1 MDKISTNKF
10 EITEIIH
17 LLDFNEIE
25 EADKDSNF
33 EDSNIINDKS
43 NNNVE
48 VIIEWHLLHN
58 DSDNELE
65 SNSKSEDYNYNP
77 NEIAKD
83 IYNNN
88 DITDDNY
95 NE

>member
-48 VIIEWHLLHN
+48 VIIEWHLLQLKN
-58 DSDNELE
+58 FIDLN
-65 SNSKSEDYNYNP
+65 NP
-77 NEIAKD
+77 IITKD
-83 IYNNN
+83 I
-88 DITDDNY
+88 DINTR
-95 NE
+95 